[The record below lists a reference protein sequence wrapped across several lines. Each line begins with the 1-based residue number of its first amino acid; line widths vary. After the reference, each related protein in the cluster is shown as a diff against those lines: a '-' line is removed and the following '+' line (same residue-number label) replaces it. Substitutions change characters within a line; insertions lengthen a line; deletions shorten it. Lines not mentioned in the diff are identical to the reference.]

1 MCGTMSMKLSKH
13 GKAIIPWIVAIAA
26 FMETLDATIIT
37 TAIPK
42 MALGFGINPINLKL
56 ALTSYL
62 LSIALFIPISGWVA
76 DKWGTQRAF
85 IFALV
90 VFTVSSIACGSARN
104 LSELVIARI
113 FQGMGGAF
121 MMPVGRLILLRTFD
135 KSEMIR
141 AMSFM
146 AMPALLGPLVGPFLG
161 GFITTY
167 YSWPWIF
174 YVNVPVGIVGIIC
187 AVAYI
192 KNYTIQ
198 APSRFDMM
206 GFLLFGLSLA
216 GIFFAI
222 ESLGSPFVPMYMIVL
237 VICLGL
243 LGFLLFYRHYKKTR
257 SHVFNLR
264 LFSKRVFSV
273 AAIGNIWIRLGMSS
287 TLFLLP
293 LLLQMGYGVSPL
305 KSGLLTCVGAI
316 GMLFSKSINRLI
328 LKRFDFRRVLT
339 FTSVFTGI
347 AILSFSFISRVNTPL
362 ILFLVFI
369 NGVVTSLQYTAMNVL
384 YYADLN
390 QSEMSDAT
398 SISGTLQQLSMGLG
412 ITVCTLILQ
421 CFIGWG
427 HTLAL
432 NHPVPFRLA
441 FIVMGL
447 ISASSVLVFSKLK
460 PTDGQAVR

>member
-1 MCGTMSMKLSKH
+1 MCGTMKLKQK
-13 GKAIIPWIVAIAA
+13 GKSIIPWIVAIAA

-42 MALGFGINPINLKL
+42 MALGFGINPIYLKL

-76 DKWGTQRAF
+76 DKWGSQRAF
-85 IFALV
+85 IFALG
-90 VFTVSSIACGSARN
+90 VFTVSSIACGAARN

-141 AMSFM
+141 AMNFM

-174 YVNVPVGIVGIIC
+174 YVNIPVGILGIIC
-187 AVAYI
+187 ALVYI
-192 KNYTIQ
+192 KNYKTE
-198 APSRFDMM
+198 APSFDMI

-222 ESLGSPFVPMYMIVL
+222 ESVGTPFIPTYMIVL
-237 VICLGL
+237 VICCGL
-243 LGFLLFYRHYKKTR
+243 LGFFLFYRHYQKTR
-257 SHVFNLR
+257 THVFNLR
-264 LFSKRVFSV
+264 LFSKRVFSI
-273 AAIGNIWIRLGMSS
+273 AALGNVWIRLGMSS

-293 LLLQMGYGVSPL
+293 LLLQIGYGVSPL
-305 KSGLLTCVGAI
+305 KSGLLTCVGAL
-316 GMLFSKSINRLI
+316 GMFFAKSINLLVLR
-328 LKRFDFRRVLT
+328 RFDFRRMLT
-339 FTSVFTGI
+339 FTAVFTGM
-347 AILSFSFISRVNTPL
+347 AILSFSFISNVNIPL
-362 ILFLVFI
+362 IVFLVFI
-369 NGVVTSLQYTAMNVL
+369 NGVVTSLQYTGMNVL
-384 YYADLN
+384 YYVELD
-390 QSEMSDAT
+390 QSEMSGAT
-398 SISGTLQQLSMGLG
+398 SISGTLQQLSTGLG
-412 ITVCTLILQ
+412 ITVSTLVLQ

-427 HTLAL
+427 HTLAV
-432 NHPVPFRLA
+432 NQPVPFRLA
-441 FIVMGL
+441 FIVMGA
-447 ISASSVLVFSKLK
+447 ISASSVLIFSKLK

>member
-1 MCGTMSMKLSKH
+1 MKLSKQ
-13 GKAIIPWIVAIAA
+13 GKSIIPWIVAIAA

-90 VFTVSSIACGSARN
+90 VFTVSSIACGSARD

-121 MMPVGRLILLRTFD
+121 MMPVGRLILLRSFD

-174 YVNVPVGIVGIIC
+174 YVNVPVGIFGIIC
-187 AVAYI
+187 ALAYI
-192 KNYTIQ
+192 KNYKTE
-198 APSRFDMM
+198 APSFDMM

-222 ESLGSPFVPMYMIVL
+222 ESVGSPFIPVYVIAL

-243 LGFLLFYRHYKKTR
+243 LGFLLFYRHYQKTR
-257 SHVFNLR
+257 THVFNLR
-264 LFSKRVFSV
+264 LFSIRIFSI
-273 AAIGNIWIRLGMSS
+273 AALGNIWIRLGMSS
-287 TLFLLP
+287 TFFLLP

-305 KSGLLTCVGAI
+305 KSGLLTCVGAL

-328 LKRFDFRRVLT
+328 LKRFDFRRVLI
-339 FTSVFTGI
+339 FTSVFTGV
-347 AILSFSFISRVNTPL
+347 AILSFSFISNVNIPL

-369 NGVVTSLQYTAMNVL
+369 YGGVTALQYTAMNVL
-384 YYADLN
+384 YYADLD
-390 QSEMSDAT
+390 QSEMSDGT

-432 NHPVPFRLA
+432 NQPGPFRLA

-447 ISASSVLVFSKLK
+447 ISGSSVLVFAKLK
-460 PTDGQAVR
+460 STDGQAVR